1 MFTKHTFSR
10 FIDRALLYAAPAL
23 MAFAVVYWSGRLA
36 LIALIVMVVGIV
48 REVASDMRDGD
59 EHEMRQLRCERDA
72 ERQKAARYER
82 LYHQYRRGG
91 RRVHDLQTELESK
104 ADRLAELTKQNDE
117 LKHGN
122 RELQIELRATELQN
136 AQLQKQA
143 GNSESPQDVAELKSE
158 LLGALKRVEHE
169 REERAAMKDALDDI
183 AVERNATKRQ
193 LQEAG
198 HEYAKLEKQYAD
210 LKTNHDLLTDHHAS
224 QTKALKDRIGELQK
238 HSSKMHYELSR
249 ARDNRV
255 RERHDHDQK
264 LNAQAE
270 VVERL
275 QRELDQCQK
284 AREDQ
289 RTIYHQDVDKLNAN
303 VADLKNVLKNVRH
316 DLAQS
321 EAVRRDQR
329 KTYETNMHKLYDE
342 IDKLKGQ
349 NK

>member
-104 ADRLAELTKQNDE
+104 SDRLAELTKQNDE

-136 AQLQKQA
+136 AQLQTQA
-143 GNSESPQDVAELKSE
+143 ASGDSQADVSELKNE
-158 LLGALKRVEHE
+158 LLDALKRVEHE
-169 REERAAMKDALDDI
+169 REERAAMKDALQ
-183 AVERNATKRQ
+183 VTESERNATKRQ
-193 LQEAG
+193 LQAAG
-198 HEYAKLEKQYAD
+198 HEYAKLEKRYAY
-210 LKTNHDLLTDHHAS
+210 LKTDHDLLTDHHES
-224 QTKALKDRIGELQK
+224 QTKALKARAGELKNQLSSIK
-238 HSSKMHYELSR
+238 H
-249 ARDNRV
+249 
-255 RERHDHDQK
+255 
-264 LNAQAE
+264 
-270 VVERL
+270 
-275 QRELDQCQK
+275 ELDQCQK
-284 AREDQ
+284 ARIDQ
-289 RTIYHQDVDKLNAN
+289 RTIYHQDVNKLNAD
-303 VADLKNVLKNVRH
+303 VVDLKNLLKNTRH
-316 DLAQS
+316 DLARS
-321 EAVRRDQR
+321 EEVRRGLRQNYD
-329 KTYETNMHKLYDE
+329 TNMTKLWDKNDQLKAALDE
-342 IDKLKGQ
+342 LKGR